1 MAALAE
7 EVERLRT
14 SPTAAQVQQWLA
26 QHHHYQHHQDR
37 DGSTAGTQGNIY
49 TQTFFSRLH
58 LANRD
63 PLPFGEN
70 YSVVLQPLTRRPRPR
85 SASLAQVAACVTR
98 AALAFWAG
106 LSGPD
111 PDQFL
116 RRVEGTTTTTTT
128 GHSLLPECGQY
139 HALFGSAR
147 LPAQGHD
154 TQHSSPSPILFSS
167 SSTSSS
173 PSQAS
178 FVVACRGHLFAVTV
192 PSRDVPSASAA
203 GLRATL
209 AAIGRHASGAQ
220 LRPASASGHH
230 QLMGLLTCM
239 ERDAAAALRARV
251 AQQHPEC
258 KHVLSVVQDALFL
271 VCLDDADT
279 IDSVSDGYVDSTA
292 PQVETD
298 GVRVEAGELER
309 RRRLRTVFNGVPDL
323 ARGECNR
330 WFEKGLQFIV
340 ASDRREQAGDGDGAG
355 DEDGGADVM
364 IGLNVE
370 HSFADSGVVH
380 KLCSFLWQEAQAG
393 YEEDSGDDR
402 SGGDE
407 VRPYEWRHLNW
418 GPLDDD
424 EELRGQL
431 SQVRAAVIEQTRALA
446 DTTVDCIV
454 HGVGRQFFKDHN
466 ASPDACFQIGTHT
479 RVVCRACRACR
490 VVCGGAY
497 LKFRCWNDSAAHC
510 ELRGRGQVCVEFG
523 DSRRSPLPRRS
534 ADDRRRLHR
543 RVPRAAGHPLR
554 PPGHGWRSRRDRW

>member
-14 SPTAAQVQQWLA
+14 SSTAAQVQQWLA
-26 QHHHYQHHQDR
+26 QHHHHDKHHQAGN
-37 DGSTAGTQGNIY
+37 GSTAGTQGNIY

-98 AALAFWAG
+98 AALAFWAD

-111 PDQFL
+111 RDQFL
-116 RRVEGTTTTTTT
+116 RRVESATTTTTTS
-128 GHSLLPECGQY
+128 HSQLPECCQY

-154 TQHSSPSPILFSS
+154 TQHASPSPILCTASSTPSS
-167 SSTSSS
+167 SM

-178 FVVACRGHLFAVTV
+178 FVVACRGHLFAVAV
-192 PSRDVPSASAA
+192 PSCDVPSASAA
-203 GLRATL
+203 RLRATL
-209 AAIGRHASGAQ
+209 AAIARHASGA
-220 LRPASASGHH
+220 LRPASNHH

-239 ERDAAAALRARV
+239 ERDSAAALRARV

-258 KHVLSVVQDALFL
+258 KHVLSVVQDTLFL
-271 VCLDDADT
+271 VCLDDAHTDD
-279 IDSVSDGYVDSTA
+279 IDSDSDGNVDSTA
-292 PQVETD
+292 SQAEAD
-298 GVRVEAGELER
+298 GVRVEASELER

-323 ARGECNR
+323 ARGQCNR

-340 ASDRREQAGDGDGAG
+340 AADRREQAGDGAGAG
-355 DEDGGADVM
+355 DGGADVM
-364 IGLNVE
+364 VGLNVE

-380 KLCSFLWQEAQAG
+380 KLCSFLWRVAQAG
-393 YEEDSGDDR
+393 YEEDSGDAR
-402 SGGDE
+402 NGGDE
-407 VRPYEWRHLNW
+407 VQPYEWRHLNW
-418 GPLDDD
+418 GPLDGDD
-424 EELRGQL
+424 ELRGQL
-431 SQVRAAVIEQTRALA
+431 SQVQAAVIEQTRALA

-454 HGVGRQFFKDHN
+454 QGVGRQFFKDHN

-479 RVVCRACRACR
+479 RAVCRVCR
-490 VVCGGAY
+490 V
-497 LKFRCWNDSAAHC
+497 L
-510 ELRGRGQVCVEFG
+510 CVVSCCVRWRMFHI
-523 DSRRSPLPRRS
+523 PLS
-534 ADDRRRLHR
+534 LE
-543 RVPRAAGHPLR
+543 
-554 PPGHGWRSRRDRW
+554 